1 MTALPRQVHVFVR
14 DWLSANNVLLRSR
27 GGHVLVD
34 TGYVRHVPLTLA
46 LLATPRGIG
55 AEPLARIVNTHCH
68 SDHMGGNAALQRRYG
83 CPVAVPLGEAPHVA
97 AWDERALWLDWAGQS
112 AERFTAAGVLHP
124 GERHVWGD
132 LEWESIAAPGHDMGA
147 LCFFNAEHRVLIS
160 GDALWEHGFGVV
172 MPPEVEPDALPATRR
187 TLDALAKLDV
197 RTVIPGHGE
206 PFRDFAAALERAYGR
221 VEAFEADPTRL
232 ARHALKV
239 ILAFTLLDRRSMP
252 LAELT
257 GHVARVG
264 MYRDFNALY
273 FRQPPAEL
281 AAFLVKELTRAG
293 AARVE
298 DGALVPAAVAAG

>member
-1 MTALPRQVHVFVR
+1 
-14 DWLSANNVLLRSR
+14 
-27 GGHVLVD
+27 
-34 TGYVRHVPLTLA
+34 
-46 LLATPRGIG
+46 
-55 AEPLARIVNTHCH
+55 
-68 SDHMGGNAALQRRYG
+68 
-83 CPVAVPLGEAPHVA
+83 
-97 AWDERALWLDWAGQS
+97 
-112 AERFTAAGVLHP
+112 
-124 GERHVWGD
+124 
-132 LEWESIAAPGHDMGA
+132 MGA

-172 MPPEVEPDALPATRR
+172 MPPEVEPEALPATRR

-239 ILAFTLLDRRSMP
+239 ILAFTLLDRRAMP
-252 LAELT
+252 LSALA

-264 MYRDFNALY
+264 MYREFNALY
-273 FRQPPAEL
+273 FRQTPAEL
-281 AAFLVKELTRAG
+281 AVFLVKELTRAG

-298 DGALVPAAVAAG
+298 DGALVPASVAAG